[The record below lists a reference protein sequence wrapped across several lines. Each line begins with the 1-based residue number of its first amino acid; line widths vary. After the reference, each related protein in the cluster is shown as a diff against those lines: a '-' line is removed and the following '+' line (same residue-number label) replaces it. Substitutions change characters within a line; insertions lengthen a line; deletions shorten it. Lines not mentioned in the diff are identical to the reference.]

1 MGTPLGKYDRNSIQH
16 CKLLCDGQVGT
27 FTFNPHPGS
36 FKVRPAMNRHRFAKA
51 IVVSDFDGTIVN
63 VDTAQVALDLYADP
77 EWKRIEEALERGEV
91 SFEDSLR
98 QEFAM
103 VRAPQETIL
112 EQLDRVTALR
122 PNFGRLVD
130 YCMSNGIQLM
140 VASGGF
146 DFCIQHFLNQDGW
159 LRFIEIY
166 AAKSRFTENG
176 YVLTFPKMLTPS
188 SINFKDDLV
197 RREKMKGKRVFFV
210 GNGFGDYP
218 AAKESHF
225 AFVIKASRLAEL
237 CRDGN
242 VPHKEVDDFQEV
254 VDTLS
259 RQSRESS

>member
-1 MGTPLGKYDRNSIQH
+1 
-16 CKLLCDGQVGT
+16 
-27 FTFNPHPGS
+27 
-36 FKVRPAMNRHRFAKA
+36 MNLDRFAKA

-63 VDTAQVALDLYADP
+63 VDTAQVALELYADP
-77 EWKRIEEALERGEV
+77 DWKRIDEALERGEV

-98 QEFAM
+98 QQFAM
-103 VRAPQETIL
+103 LRVSQKTIL

-130 YCMSNGIQLM
+130 YCMSNGIPLM

-146 DFCIQHFLNQDGW
+146 DFCIQHFLNRDGW
-159 LRFIEIY
+159 LKFIQIH
-166 AAKSRFTENG
+166 APKSRFTENG
-176 YVLTFPKMLTPS
+176 YALTFPKKISAS

-218 AAKESHF
+218 AAKESDLAF
-225 AFVIKASRLAEL
+225 AIKGSRLAEL
-237 CRDGN
+237 CRGGN
-242 VPHKEVDDFQEV
+242 VPHKEIDDFQEV

-259 RQSRESS
+259 NQFSEGR

>member
-1 MGTPLGKYDRNSIQH
+1 
-16 CKLLCDGQVGT
+16 
-27 FTFNPHPGS
+27 
-36 FKVRPAMNRHRFAKA
+36 MNHRGLAKA
-51 IVVSDFDGTIVN
+51 VVVSDFDGTIVN

-77 EWKRIEEALERGEV
+77 EWKRIDEALERGEI

-103 VRAPQETIL
+103 VRVPQKTIL
-112 EQLDRVTALR
+112 EQLDRVAALR
-122 PNFGRLVD
+122 PNFSRLVD

-146 DFCIQHFLNQDGW
+146 DFCIQHFLNRDRW
-159 LRFIEIY
+159 LKFIQIY

-176 YVLTFPKMLTPS
+176 YALTFPEIITPS

-218 AAKESHF
+218 AAKESDF
-225 AFVIKASRLAEL
+225 AFAIKASRLAEL
-237 CRDGN
+237 CRGGN
-242 VPHKEVDDFQEV
+242 VPCKEIDDFQEV

-259 RQSRESS
+259 DQFREGS